1 MLVDCRA
8 SFSNLDAVNERL
20 VLATCALIA
29 KAHRIVRGQHT
40 RKTAAFVKA
49 CLAYCHITVPSID
62 DPFRRLHLFLLCAQ
76 VALVNQCL
84 PQADT
89 CLKQAVAMVPDIA
102 AAQDGACARCSHLPL
117 VPLLHREPRLHGRLA
132 ASILLTARRV
142 LGAVMTV
149 QQRRETEEALLA
161 FLGSLASTM
170 VVAPGHPEHGA
181 LYLVKGL
188 VKALQAYP
196 WQEGGTGKARA
207 FLHLLPLLTA
217 LSQPSLPYHIDK
229 GALHAAAR
237 ARWVRPRPP
246 LTATPVQ
253 WNPTTRSMAALPS
266 SVPRWRRTS
275 AALSRCAPAPTP
287 RWRWSDPS
295 ASSRSSWASFRRASS
310 STRGRPGARAS
321 TWPCSS

>member
-29 KAHRIVRGQHT
+29 KAHRLVRGQHT

-62 DPFRRLHLFLLCAQ
+62 DPFRRLHLFLLCTQ

-89 CLKQAVAMVPDIA
+89 CLKQAVAMIPDIA
-102 AAQDGACARCSHLPL
+102 ATHDGACARLPRSDGHLSRPS
-117 VPLLHREPRLHGRLA
+117 RA
-132 ASILLTARRV
+132 A
-142 LGAVMTV
+142 MTV
-149 QQRRETEEALLA
+149 QERRETEETLLA

-196 WQEGGTGKARA
+196 WQEDGTGKARA
-207 FLHLLPLLTA
+207 FLHLLPLLTS
-217 LSQPSLPYHIDK
+217 LSQPTLAYHIDK
-229 GALHAAAR
+229 GAWRR
-237 ARWVRPRPP
+237 ARWVSSNATSDRRPS
-246 LTATPVQ
+246 LSAQ
-253 WNPTTRSMAALPS
+253 SSPTTLCTAALPS
-266 SVPRWRRTS
+266 SAPRWRPTS
-275 AALSRCAPAPTP
+275 AASSRHVAAPRAPTP
-287 RWRWSDPS
+287 SVHG
-295 ASSRSSWASFRRASS
+295 
-310 STRGRPGARAS
+310 TV
-321 TWPCSS
+321 